1 MMGTENYRFTLGTF
15 ECTVVSDGTH
25 TYHDDPAAALFAN
38 APKESLVE
46 ALRRHGLD
54 LEQWKT
60 YVSPYPTL
68 LIYTGQHLVL
78 VDTGAGDMVP
88 STGRLVPNLEAEGVV
103 PEDIDTVILTHA
115 HRDHSGGI
123 VDADGKPAFP
133 GARYVMWRE
142 EWDFWTSEP
151 EPSPSGRREQFKQR
165 MGAWPR
171 HSLPSIR
178 GQLELIER
186 ETEVVPG
193 IRAVAAP
200 GHTPGHMAV
209 AVASSGEQLLYISD
223 AALHIIHLEQPEWY
237 ATVDV
242 EPEQAMASRRQLAER
257 AVSERALVHAFHFP
271 SPGLGHIVQHGE
283 AWQWRPIETEG

>member
-1 MMGTENYRFTLGTF
+1 MVSSENYRFRLGVY

-25 TYHDDPAAALFAN
+25 TYHDPAPVLFVN
-38 APKESLVE
+38 ASRDRLAH
-46 ALRRHGLD
+46 ALRSHGLD
-54 LEQWKT
+54 LEQWKA

-68 LIYTGQHLVL
+68 LVHTGQSLVL

-88 STGRLVPNLEAEGVV
+88 STGKLISNLEAENVAPG
-103 PEDIDTVILTHA
+103 DIDAVILTHA

-123 VDADGKPAFP
+123 IDADGRPAFP
-133 GARYVMWRE
+133 RARYVMFRE

-151 EPSPSGRREQFKQR
+151 DPSQSGRREEFKQR

-171 HSLPSIR
+171 ESLPSIQ

-186 ETEVVPG
+186 ETEIVPG

-223 AALHIIHLEQPEWY
+223 AALHIIHLEQPSWY
-237 ATVDV
+237 AAVDV
-242 EPEQAMASRRQLAER
+242 APEQAMASRRRLAER
-257 AVSERALVHAFHFP
+257 AVTERALVHAFHFP
-271 SPGLGHIVQHGE
+271 YPGLGHIVQQGD
-283 AWQWRPIETEG
+283 AWQWRPIETAG